1 MKKVLILHGWGG
13 SDFPHWQSW
22 LAAELAKDYGCV
34 SFLRF
39 SDIDFPNKDVW
50 LAELRA
56 EMSAFAPSIVVC
68 HSIANTLWFHLCHEG
83 GIKELEKLFL
93 VAPPSF
99 GCDIAELESFF
110 PCLIPKKLYAKEALL
125 VTSTNDPY
133 MSQNEA
139 AELQEVLGIE
149 MLALQNAG
157 HINTNSGYG
166 AWHWILEEI
175 KR

>member
-1 MKKVLILHGWGG
+1 MHGWGG
-13 SDFPHWQSW
+13 SNFPHWQSW
-22 LAAELAKDYGCV
+22 LAAEVAKDYGCV
-34 SFLRF
+34 SFLKF
-39 SDIDFPNKDVW
+39 SNVDFPQKDVW
-50 LAELRA
+50 MRELIK
-56 EMSAFAPSIVVC
+56 EIEEFKPDIVVC
-68 HSIANTLWFHLCHEG
+68 HSIAKSLWFHICKNVKLPE
-83 GIKELEKLFL
+83 IEKLFL
-93 VAPPSF
+93 VVPPSF
-99 GCDIAELESFF
+99 KCDIKELESFF
-110 PCLIPKKLYAKEALL
+110 PCEVPSKLYAKESLL
-125 VTSTNDPY
+125 ITSTNDPY

>member
-1 MKKVLILHGWGG
+1 MKRVLILHGWGG

-22 LAAELAKDYGCV
+22 LASELAKDYGCV
-34 SFLRF
+34 SFLKF

-50 LAELRA
+50 LGELQAEVA
-56 EMSAFAPSIVVC
+56 AFAPDIVVC
-68 HSIANTLWFHLCHEG
+68 HSIANTLWFHLSSGG
-83 GIKELEKLFL
+83 GIAEIEKLFL
-93 VAPPSF
+93 IAPPSF
-99 GCDIAELESFF
+99 ACNIKELGSFF
-110 PCLIPKKLYAKEALL
+110 PCPIPKKLYAKKALL

-139 AELQEVLGIE
+139 VELQGRLGIE
-149 MLALQNAG
+149 MMVLENAG

-166 AWHWILEEI
+166 AWQWILEEI